1 MNQSHS
7 TQHLRKIAQLLR
19 HLILTATSQAGS
31 GHPTSSLSAVELMTI
46 LFFSGYFHQDLDNP
60 QYLLNDRLIFSKGH
74 ASPLLYALYAV
85 AGKISFEELIT
96 LRQFKS
102 RLEGHPTPRFPFAD
116 VATGSLGQGLSLGL
130 GMAMGIKLKIKNAKL
145 KIKRVPKVWVLL
157 GDSEMAEGQIW
168 EAMNL
173 ASYYQVNNLI
183 AIADVNRLGQRGE
196 TIAGWDLS
204 FYEKKARAFGWQ
216 TSLIDDGHHLEKINQ
231 VFAKITKEEKG
242 PTIVIAKTIKGK
254 GVSFL
259 ENQENWHGKA
269 LNQEQLKKALE
280 ELGRVDLKIRGKIAR
295 PMKIDEKNFDQP
307 SIDEKIFTVLTK
319 LQKFQSTDQNN
330 QANSSNQ
337 SMPSTRE
344 AYGDSLVTLGKKNP
358 HLVVLDAETSNSTFA
373 EKFKKAFP
381 DRFFEMFIAEQNMIS
396 VAVGLSKIGFVPFCS
411 TFAAFLTR
419 AFDQIRMAQYSQTDI
434 KICGSH
440 AGVSIGA
447 DGPSQMGLEDLAMFR
462 AILNSVIFYP
472 ADKISAEKLTKL
484 AFSLNG
490 IIYLR
495 TTRDKT
501 PIIYDEKEEFVI
513 GGFKL
518 HQSPLAKEKKRALI
532 IAAGITLHQ
541 ALLAQKKLTK
551 DKIACDVLDLYCVKP
566 IDEKKLQD
574 LAKNYTIIVVV
585 EDHYTAGGIGEAVL
599 SALYSNSQSDLKI
612 NQLRIENFI
621 HLCVHQIPRS
631 GKPEELLS
639 FEKINAEAIIK
650 IVKTLRQRRIG
661 PWPKV

>member
-1 MNQSHS
+1 MKYPVKSMDKAHS
-7 TQHLRKIAQLLR
+7 SQHLKKITQLLR
-19 HLILTATSQAGS
+19 YLILTTTGQAGS
-31 GHPTSSLSAVELMTI
+31 GHPTSSLSAVELMTV
-46 LFFSGYFHQDLDNP
+46 LFFGGYFHQDLNNP

-85 AGKISFEELIT
+85 AGKISFEELMT
-96 LRQFKS
+96 LRQFDS
-102 RLEGHPTPRFPFAD
+102 RLEGHPTPRFPFAN

-145 KIKRVPKVWVLL
+145 EIKRAPKVWVLL

-183 AIADVNRLGQRGE
+183 AIVDVNRLGQRGE

-216 TSLIDDGHHLEKINQ
+216 TFIVDDGHNIEKINQ

-242 PTIVIAKTIKGK
+242 PVIVIAKTIKGK

-259 ENQENWHGKA
+259 ENQQNWHGKA
-269 LNQEQLKKALE
+269 LNQEQLKQALD
-280 ELGRVDLKIRGKIAR
+280 ELGKVDLKIRGKIAH
-295 PMKIDEKNFDQP
+295 PLKIDDKNFDQP
-307 SIDEKIFTVLTK
+307 NIDEKIFSVLTK
-319 LQKFQSTDQNN
+319 LEKFQSADQNN
-330 QANSSNQ
+330 QTNSNNQ
-337 SMPSTRE
+337 SMVSTRE
-344 AYGDSLVTLGKKNP
+344 AYGDALVKLGKKNP

-381 DRFFEMFIAEQNMIS
+381 DRFFEMFIAEQNMIG

-411 TFAAFLTR
+411 TFATFLTR
-419 AFDQIRMAQYSQTDI
+419 AFDQIRMAQYSQANI

-490 IIYLR
+490 IVYLR

-501 PIIYDEKEEFVI
+501 PIIYDEKDDFVV
-513 GGFKL
+513 GGFKI
-518 HQSPLAKEKKRALI
+518 HQSILAKEKKSALI

-541 ALLAQKKLTK
+541 ALLAQEKLTK
-551 DKIACDVLDLYCVKP
+551 EKIVCDVLDLYCVKP
-566 IDEKKLQD
+566 IDGKKLQD
-574 LAKNYTIIVVV
+574 LAKNYSMIVVV
-585 EDHYTAGGIGEAVL
+585 EDHYPAGGIGEAVL
-599 SALYSNSQSDLKI
+599 STLYSNSKISQLK
-612 NQLRIENFI
+612 IENFI

-631 GKPEELLS
+631 GKPEELIS
-639 FEKINAEAIIK
+639 FEKINVEAIIK
-650 IVKTLRQRRIG
+650 VIKNHQV
-661 PWPKV
+661 